1 MSRTSQARCR
11 LCQQAVHPIADF
23 GLQPLA
29 NSLEASDTLPGDD
42 ARYPL
47 ALGHCP
53 TCSLLQLTENVPPS
67 QLFDDYLYETRFSDP
82 LTRSFRELADKL
94 TASLAL
100 GPDDL
105 VYDIGSN
112 DGTLLSFY
120 GASGVRV
127 HGVDPSSAA
136 DTAWN
141 RGIATTKAFLNP
153 QTASSLVKDVG
164 KGSVVHIHNCLA
176 HCPNVVE
183 VIESLAT
190 LLRTDGVLV
199 VETPDVLDLLEN
211 LRVDTVYH
219 EHVFYFSFTALRR
232 ALSRAGLRIWRVERT
247 TNHGCS
253 LRVFADTGSRT
264 PELSVREALAR
275 DEIGSASDTG
285 RHLEFAGHLQR
296 AAENLRAFL
305 TAERSRGHIAAY
317 GAAAK
322 ATVLFNVFG
331 IDSPLV
337 DYAVDDSPLKVGR
350 RIPGTS
356 IVIHDVG
363 ELARRNP
370 ATVLVTAWNYAEAIA
385 RKHESLSARGTRFAT
400 PLPTPRFVEPNP
412 VELR

>member
-1 MSRTSQARCR
+1 MSAGLARCR
-11 LCQQAVHPIADF
+11 LCREAVHPIADF

-53 TCSLLQLTENVPPS
+53 TCSLLQLTETVPPS
-67 QLFDDYLYETRFSDP
+67 QLFDDYLYETRFSEP
-82 LTRSFRELADKL
+82 LTRSFRDLAGRI
-94 TASLAL
+94 TGALAL

-120 GASGVRV
+120 RARGVRV

-136 DTAWN
+136 DTARR
-141 RGIATTKAFLNP
+141 RGIATTKAFLNAR
-153 QTASSLVKDVG
+153 TASSLVEDVG
-164 KGSVVHIHNCLA
+164 KGAVVHIHNCLA

-190 LLRTDGVLV
+190 LLRADGVLV
-199 VETPDVLDLLEN
+199 IETPDVLDLLEN

-219 EHVFYFSFTALRR
+219 EHVFYFSFTALQR
-232 ALSRAGLRIWRVERT
+232 ALSRVGLRIWRAERT
-247 TNHGCS
+247 TNHGHS
-253 LRVFADTGSRT
+253 LRVFADTGSRP

-275 DEIGSASDTG
+275 DDIGRASDTD
-285 RHLEFAGHLQR
+285 RYLAFADSLQR

-305 TAERSRGHIAAY
+305 TAEHSRGHIAAY

-322 ATVLFNVFG
+322 ATVLFNIFG

-337 DYAVDDSPLKVGR
+337 GYAVDDSPLKVGH

-356 IVIHDVG
+356 IAIHDVG
-363 ELARRNP
+363 ELVRREP
-370 ATVLVTAWNYAEAIA
+370 ATVLVTAWNYADAIA
-385 RKHESLSARGTRFAT
+385 QKHKSLSARGTKFAT
-400 PLPTPRFVEPNP
+400 PLPAPRFIGSTARPS
-412 VELR
+412 L